1 MCLHLHTYILI
12 LACMALV
19 QSAGAVVPA
28 PPPTESSRDSA
39 AVGWE
44 EGAELT
50 RWLGTARFEFNA
62 PMRTRTYFNTDWITG
77 LSRGQTTEGR
87 LRHDVR
93 WSVSTQRNLNA
104 RYGLWGAA
112 SGQHYV
118 DRPRKDVLS
127 FAQGNRS
134 HLVRVGAGP
143 SVRWNRLLKTTHSLG
158 LVADSRA
165 NQTDIGFGSWNHGDF
180 RLFASPQST
189 HEAEARFEYEAP
201 GDRVG
206 SDVGLNYNL
215 RQDYGV
221 AANQADLVL
230 GWTRREILTA
240 VDIPSQLREERTLRF
255 ADGLDYELAHGVVL
269 RGAGDL
275 RYLDTRLDDQRG
287 SSSHL
292 EELESGVKA
301 ELALSK
307 DKHTGA
313 LSVGLRNAT
322 QSVRG
327 EILSGQKTEIALRG
341 QTSVSQTT
349 LRARAAFSKY
359 TLDTRSDQNFDDRD
373 ELTWRLEAGA
383 GRKLNGALA
392 VDVQALAD
400 LNHLVYIYGRNSA
413 NNRWTR
419 LLLLSTRFIH
429 RPNQFVLHVP
439 EFRISANYQ
448 AYDFELNPRQVRST
462 VFRRVALG
470 DSVAFQVRDKWT
482 FVLRG
487 EVSREELGRLFWE
500 QFEEERSDQTD
511 VVSTSC
517 MILRKLS
524 DNAEAGAGAAYGH
537 RVSDRFEAEGDPRRV
552 LDIESW
558 GPITKLSWLSQAWFV
573 NATGQFVM
581 QSELIRNDQDYLS
594 GSLTAGRTW

>member
-1 MCLHLHTYILI
+1 MCLHLHTYILV
-12 LACMALV
+12 LACTALV

-28 PPPTESSRDSA
+28 PPPAESSRDSA

-50 RWLGTARFEFNA
+50 RWLGTARFDFIA

-93 WSVSTQRNLNA
+93 WNVSAQRNFNA
-104 RYGLWGAA
+104 CYGLWGAA

-118 DRPRKDVLS
+118 DRPREDALA
-127 FAQGNRS
+127 FAQENRS
-134 HLVRVGAGP
+134 HLVRAGVGP
-143 SVRWNRLLKTTHSLG
+143 SMRWNRLVKTTHSVG
-158 LVADSRA
+158 LVADSRV
-165 NQTDIGFGSWNHGDF
+165 NQTDAGFGSWNHGDF
-180 RLFASPQST
+180 KLFASPQST
-189 HEAEARFEYEAP
+189 HEAVARFEYEAP

-206 SDVGLNYNL
+206 SDIGLNYNL

-221 AANQADLVL
+221 ASNQADLVL
-230 GWTRREILTA
+230 GWTRREVLTA
-240 VDIPSQLREERTLRF
+240 AENPSQLREERTLRF
-255 ADGLDYELAHGVVL
+255 SDGLDYELAQGAVL
-269 RGAGDL
+269 RGTGDM
-275 RYLDTRLDDQRG
+275 RYLDTRLNDQRG
-287 SSSHL
+287 SSSRL
-292 EELESGVKA
+292 EELESGIKA
-301 ELALSK
+301 ELALSHK
-307 DKHTGA
+307 QHTGI

-322 QSVRG
+322 QTVRG
-327 EILSGQKTEIALRG
+327 EILSGQKTELALRG
-341 QTSVSQTT
+341 QTAVQQTA

-383 GRKLNGALA
+383 SRRLNSALA
-392 VDVQALAD
+392 IDVQALAD
-400 LNHLVYIYGRNSA
+400 LNHLVYIYSRNSA

-419 LLLLSTRFIH
+419 LLLLTTRFVH
-429 RPNQFVLHVP
+429 RPNQNVLHIP

-462 VFRRVALG
+462 VFRRVAIG
-470 DSVAFQVRDKWT
+470 DSITFQVQDRWT

-511 VVSTSC
+511 VVSSSC
-517 MILRKLS
+517 MIMRTLS
-524 DNAEAGAGAAYGH
+524 KTSNIGFGVAYGH
-537 RVSDRFEAEGDPRRV
+537 RMSDRFEAEGDPRRV

-573 NATGQFVM
+573 NTTGQFVM
-581 QSELIRNDQDYLS
+581 QSELIRNDRDYLS

>member
-1 MCLHLHTYILI
+1 MI
-12 LACMALV
+12 ACASLV
-19 QSAGAVVPA
+19 QSARAASPA
-28 PPPTESSRDSA
+28 PPPTESLRDSVA
-39 AVGWE
+39 ARWE

-50 RWLGTARFEFNA
+50 RWLGTARVDFLA
-62 PMRTRTYFNTDWITG
+62 PTRTRTFFNADWITG

-93 WSVSTQRNLNA
+93 WNLSAQRNFTT

-118 DRPRKDVLS
+118 DRPRNDAHS
-127 FAQGNRS
+127 FAQENRS
-134 HLVRVGAGP
+134 HLVRAGIGP
-143 SVRWNRLLKTTHSLG
+143 SIRWNRLLKSTHSVG

-165 NQTDIGFGSWNHGDF
+165 NQTDAGFGSWNHGDF

-189 HEAEARFEYEAP
+189 HEAQARFEYEAP

-206 SDVGLNYNL
+206 SDVGLNYSL

-221 AANQADLVL
+221 AANKADLVL

-240 VDIPSQLREERTLRF
+240 VDFPSQLREERTLRF
-255 ADGLDYELAHGVVL
+255 VDGLDYELAQGVVL

-307 DKHTGA
+307 DKHSGA

-341 QTSVSQTT
+341 QTCVSHTN

-419 LLLLSTRFIH
+419 LLLLSTRFMH

-470 DSVAFQVRDKWT
+470 DSLAFQVRDKWT

-517 MILRKLS
+517 MILRKLT
-524 DNAEAGAGAAYGH
+524 DNADAGVGAAYSH
-537 RVSDRFEAEGDPRRV
+537 RMSDRFEAEGDPRRV

-558 GPITKLSWLSQAWFV
+558 GPIARASWLSQTWFV
-573 NATGQFVM
+573 NASGQFVM
-581 QSELIRNDQDYLS
+581 QSELNRNDRDYIS
-594 GSLTAGRTW
+594 GSLTAGRIW